1 MNYNTDY
8 CLLKVD
14 KPSANTHRF
23 AMFHIP
29 VEEVNVM
36 HIYRNNVD
44 MTFQEIKTQ
53 LEKLGFDFSKLR
65 VVAKDSGK
73 PEVIYEDGKPD
84 GMTLA
89 TAGHIDYL
97 LTDMYSTVAM
107 SYEYQYGFR
116 LNLKYSYNAI
126 PYHFLLNSI
135 QDASYRVKRTNIS
148 NNGVLKEEEIAKA
161 DMGFDLIYSVPKYLD
176 ENVAHQEREA
186 DIEEWKYWLNRGKR
200 GPRIVPIKNINIL
213 DVKPTESIKVVE
225 NKNLIQESPITVA
238 EPEKR
243 PIQERPITVAEP
255 EKRPIEIAK
264 DMARELLKEKM
275 IAERDAIKTEKPVVK
290 PEPKTTVAE
299 TKTTVTEPKTTVAEP
314 KTTVEEPKTTVTG
327 NTLSLNDYKV
337 LQYLSGYEAPKK
349 DKDGKKIYE
358 PPREKLKFSGKSLN
372 YMFNNSQVYV
382 KVTIFNPLAEKQ
394 TYEVVYYHPLADEKM
409 YIITSEK
416 DRSFV
421 DFKQSLNEKYLLK
434 FNKIY
439 RRVRYVKDGFAAYGI
454 KDGSLVNDNKVI
466 YSYSNLKDFYLGAN
480 TKIKSILQENSD
492 LMYSIQKNDNEF
504 VIKSAVADEIIKTVN
519 SKADVENELGKTQSY
534 MVAKDLTHALIPV
547 KDLDDLI
554 VNFPEMAEKM
564 GVQIERLTV

>member
-1 MNYNTDY
+1 
-8 CLLKVD
+8 
-14 KPSANTHRF
+14 
-23 AMFHIP
+23 
-29 VEEVNVM
+29 
-36 HIYRNNVD
+36 

-53 LEKLGFDFSKLR
+53 LEKLGFDFSNLR

-107 SYEYQYGFR
+107 SYENQYGFR
-116 LNLKYSYNAI
+116 LDLKYSYNAI
-126 PYHFLLNSI
+126 PYHFMLNSI

-238 EPEKR
+238 EPKT
-243 PIQERPITVAEP
+243 TVAEPKTTVAEPKTTVAKSVAKSVAKPVAKIEPSTTVTEP

-275 IAERDAIKTEKPVVK
+275 IAERDAIKTEKSVAK
-290 PEPKTTVAE
+290 PEP
-299 TKTTVTEPKTTVAEP
+299 KTTVTEPKTMVT
-314 KTTVEEPKTTVTG
+314 EPKTTVTG

-337 LQYLSGYEAPKK
+337 LQYLSGYEVPKK
-349 DKDGKKIYE
+349 DKDGKIIYE

-372 YMFNNSQVYV
+372 YKFNARQVYV

-394 TYEVVYYHPLADEKM
+394 KYEVVYYHPLADEKM

-434 FNKIY
+434 FNKMD
-439 RRVRYVKDGFAAYGI
+439 RRERYVKDGFAAYGI

-492 LMYSIQKNDNEF
+492 LMYAIQKNDNEF

-534 MVAKDLTHALIPV
+534 MVAKDLTHVLIPV

>member
-44 MTFQEIKTQ
+44 MTFQEIKAQ
-53 LEKLGFDFSKLR
+53 LEKLGFDFSNLR

-73 PEVIYEDGKPD
+73 PEVIYEDGKLE

-107 SYEYQYGFR
+107 SYENQYGFR
-116 LNLKYSYNAI
+116 LDLRYTYDAI
-126 PYHFLLNSI
+126 PYHFMLNSI

-161 DMGFDLIYSVPKYLD
+161 DIGFDLIYSVPKYLD

-186 DIEEWKYWLNRGKR
+186 DIKEWKYWLDRGKR

-238 EPEKR
+238 ESERK
-243 PIQERPITVAEP
+243 PIQERTITVAEP

-275 IAERDAIKTEKPVVK
+275 IAERDAIKTEKS
-290 PEPKTTVAE
+290 VA
-299 TKTTVTEPKTTVAEP
+299 KS
-314 KTTVEEPKTTVTG
+314 EPKTTVTG

-349 DKDGKKIYE
+349 DKDGKIIYE
-358 PPREKLKFSGKSLN
+358 PPREKLKFSDKSLN
-372 YMFNNSQVYV
+372 YKFNTSQVYV

-394 TYEVVYYHPLADEKM
+394 KYEVVYYHPLADEKM

-492 LMYSIQKNDNEF
+492 LMYAIQKNDNEF
-504 VIKSAVADEIIKTVN
+504 VIKSAVADEIIKTLN
-519 SKADVENELGKTQSY
+519 SKADVENELGKTKSY
-534 MVAKDLTHALIPV
+534 MVANDLTHVLIPV

>member
-44 MTFQEIKTQ
+44 MTFQEIKAQ
-53 LEKLGFDFSKLR
+53 LEKLGFDFSNLR

-73 PEVIYEDGKPD
+73 SEVIYEDGKPD

-107 SYEYQYGFR
+107 SYENQYGFPLDLR
-116 LNLKYSYNAI
+116 YSYNAV

-176 ENVAHQEREA
+176 ENVAHQEREV

-238 EPEKR
+238 EPEK
-243 PIQERPITVAEP
+243 
-255 EKRPIEIAK
+255 KPIEIAK

-275 IAERDAIKTEKPVVK
+275 IAERDAIKTEKSVVK
-290 PEPKTTVAE
+290 PEPKPLVANSVA
-299 TKTTVTEPKTTVAEP
+299 KTEQKTSVAKTEKSL
-314 KTTVEEPKTTVTG
+314 G
-327 NTLSLNDYKV
+327 LNDYKV

-349 DKDGKKIYE
+349 DKDGKIIYE

-372 YMFNNSQVYV
+372 YKFNTSQVYV

-394 TYEVVYYHPLADEKM
+394 KYEVVYYHPLADEKM

-421 DFKQSLNEKYLLK
+421 DFKQSLKEKYLLQ
-434 FNKIY
+434 FNKMD
-439 RRVRYVKDGFAAYGI
+439 RRERYVKDGFAAYGI

-492 LMYSIQKNDNEF
+492 LMYAIQKNDNEF

-519 SKADVENELGKTQSY
+519 SKADVENELGKTKSY
-534 MVAKDLTHALIPV
+534 IVANDLTHVLIPV

>member
-23 AMFHIP
+23 AMFHIAVKEP
-29 VEEVNVM
+29 NVL

-44 MTFQEIKTQ
+44 MTFQEIQVQ
-53 LEKLGFDFSKLR
+53 LEQLGFDFSQLR

-73 PEVIYEDGKPD
+73 PEVIYEGGKPD

-97 LTDMYSTVAM
+97 LTDMYSRVAM
-107 SYEYQYGFR
+107 SYENQYGFPLDLR
-116 LNLKYSYNAI
+116 YSYNAV
-126 PYHFLLNSI
+126 PYHFMLNSI

-176 ENVAHQEREA
+176 ENVAQEEREA
-186 DIEEWKYWLNRGKR
+186 DKEEWKYWLERGKR

-238 EPEKR
+238 EPKTTVAKPKTTVKEPKT
-243 PIQERPITVAEP
+243 TVAES

-264 DMARELLKEKM
+264 DMARELLKENR
-275 IAERDAIKTEKPVVK
+275 IAERDAIKTEKPVAK
-290 PEPKTTVAE
+290 S
-299 TKTTVTEPKTTVAEP
+299 
-314 KTTVEEPKTTVTG
+314 EPKTTVTE
-327 NTLSLNDYKV
+327 NTLSLNDYKI

-349 DKDGKKIYE
+349 DKDGKIIYE

-372 YMFNNSQVYV
+372 YKFNTSQVYV

-394 TYEVVYYHPLADEKM
+394 KYEVVYYHPLADEKM

-439 RRVRYVKDGFAAYGI
+439 RRERYVKDGFAAYGI

-492 LMYSIQKNDNEF
+492 LMYAIQKNDNEF
-504 VIKSAVADEIIKTVN
+504 VIKSAVADEIIKTLN
-519 SKADVENELGKTQSY
+519 SKADVENELGKTQSFI
-534 MVAKDLTHALIPV
+534 VAKDLTHVLVPV

>member
-44 MTFQEIKTQ
+44 MTFQEIKAQ

-107 SYEYQYGFR
+107 SYENQYGFR
-116 LNLKYSYNAI
+116 LNLKYTYNAI
-126 PYHFLLNSI
+126 PYHFMLNSI

-238 EPEKR
+238 EPKTTIAEPKT
-243 PIQERPITVAEP
+243 TVAKSVAKPVAKIEPSTTVTEP

-264 DMARELLKEKM
+264 DMARELLKEKT
-275 IAERDAIKTEKPVVK
+275 IAERDVIKNEKPVVK

-299 TKTTVTEPKTTVAEP
+299 PKTTVA
-314 KTTVEEPKTTVTG
+314 G

-349 DKDGKKIYE
+349 DKDGKIIYE

-372 YMFNNSQVYV
+372 YKFNTSQVYV

-394 TYEVVYYHPLADEKM
+394 KYEVVYYHPLADEKM

-421 DFKQSLNEKYLLK
+421 DFKQSLNEKYLLQ

-492 LMYSIQKNDNEF
+492 LMYAIQKNDNEF

-534 MVAKDLTHALIPV
+534 MVAKDLTHVLIPV

>member
-107 SYEYQYGFR
+107 SYENQYGFR
-116 LNLKYSYNAI
+116 MDLKYSYNAI
-126 PYHFLLNSI
+126 PYHFMLNSI

-186 DIEEWKYWLNRGKR
+186 DIEDWKYWLNRGKR

-243 PIQERPITVAEP
+243 PI
-255 EKRPIEIAK
+255 EIAK
-264 DMARELLKEKM
+264 GTARELLKEKMREKM
-275 IAERDAIKTEKPVVK
+275 IAERDAIKTEKPVAK
-290 PEPKTTVAE
+290 SEP
-299 TKTTVTEPKTTVAEP
+299 KTTVTEPKTM
-314 KTTVEEPKTTVTG
+314 VTE
-327 NTLSLNDYKV
+327 NTLGLNDYKV

-358 PPREKLKFSGKSLN
+358 PPREKLEFSGKSLN
-372 YMFNNSQVYV
+372 YKFNARQVYV

-394 TYEVVYYHPLADEKM
+394 KYEVVYYHPLADEKM

-434 FNKIY
+434 FNKMY

-454 KDGSLVNDNKVI
+454 KDGSLVTDNKVI

-492 LMYSIQKNDNEF
+492 LMYAIQKNDNEF

-534 MVAKDLTHALIPV
+534 MVAKDLTHVLIPV

>member
-1 MNYNTDY
+1 M
-8 CLLKVD
+8 
-14 KPSANTHRF
+14 
-23 AMFHIP
+23 
-29 VEEVNVM
+29 
-36 HIYRNNVD
+36 
-44 MTFQEIKTQ
+44 
-53 LEKLGFDFSKLR
+53 
-65 VVAKDSGK
+65 
-73 PEVIYEDGKPD
+73 
-84 GMTLA
+84 
-89 TAGHIDYL
+89 
-97 LTDMYSTVAM
+97 
-107 SYEYQYGFR
+107 
-116 LNLKYSYNAI
+116 
-126 PYHFLLNSI
+126 LNSI

-238 EPEKR
+238 EPERKS
-243 PIQERPITVAEP
+243 IQERPITVAEP
-255 EKRPIEIAK
+255 EKRPIETAAK
-264 DMARELLKEKM
+264 DTAREILKEKMREKM
-275 IAERDAIKTEKPVVK
+275 IAERDAIKTEKSVAK
-290 PEPKTTVAE
+290 TEPS
-299 TKTTVTEPKTTVAEP
+299 TTVT
-314 KTTVEEPKTTVTG
+314 EPKTTVTG

-358 PPREKLKFSGKSLN
+358 PPREKLEFSGKSLN

-492 LMYSIQKNDNEF
+492 LMYAIQKNDNEF

-534 MVAKDLTHALIPV
+534 MVAKDLTHVLIPV

>member
-1 MNYNTDY
+1 MNINTDY

-14 KPSANTHRF
+14 KPNSNTHRF
-23 AMFHIP
+23 AMFHIAAKEP
-29 VEEVNVM
+29 CIM

-44 MTFQEIKTQ
+44 MTFQEIQVQ
-53 LEKLGFDFSKLR
+53 LEKLGFDFSNLR

-73 PEVIYEDGKPD
+73 PEVIYEGGKPD

-89 TAGHIDYL
+89 TAGYTDYL
-97 LTDMYSTVAM
+97 LTDMYSKVAM
-107 SYEYQYGFR
+107 SYENQYGFPLDLR
-116 LNLKYSYNAI
+116 YSYHAV
-126 PYHFLLNSI
+126 PYHFMLNSI
-135 QDASYRVKRTNIS
+135 QDASYRVKRTNLS

-161 DMGFDLIYSVPKYLD
+161 DMEFDLIYSVPKYLD
-176 ENVAHQEREA
+176 EKVAQEEREA

-200 GPRIVPIKNINIL
+200 GPRIVPIKNINLL

-225 NKNLIQESPITVA
+225 NKNLIQESPI
-238 EPEKR
+238 ES
-243 PIQERPITVAEP
+243 IQEPVDKSAETVDIM
-255 EKRPIEIAK
+255 KQK
-264 DMARELLKEKM
+264 LKEKL
-275 IAERDAIKTEKPVVK
+275 IKERDAIKTGKPVEVNKTVNTVAKTVEPVVK
-290 PEPKTTVAE
+290 S
-299 TKTTVTEPKTTVAEP
+299 
-314 KTTVEEPKTTVTG
+314 EPKTTVTE
-327 NTLSLNDYKV
+327 NTLGLNDYKV

-372 YMFNNSQVYV
+372 YKFNTSQVYV

-394 TYEVVYYHPLADEKM
+394 KYEVVYYHPLADEKM

-439 RRVRYVKDGFAAYGI
+439 RRERYVKDGFAEYGI

-466 YSYSNLKDFYLGAN
+466 YSYSSMKDFYLDAN

-492 LMYSIQKNDNEF
+492 LMYAVQQNNEF
-504 VIKSAVADEIIKTVN
+504 VIKSAVTDEAIKTVN
-519 SKADVENELGKTQSY
+519 SKADVENELGKTHAY
-534 MVAKDLTHALIPV
+534 FDAKNLTRLLVPV
-547 KDLDDLI
+547 KDLDDLF
-554 VNFPEMAEKM
+554 VNFPVMAEKM

>member
-1 MNYNTDY
+1 MNYRNDY

-23 AMFHIP
+23 AMFHIAAKEP
-29 VEEVNVM
+29 CIM

-44 MTFQEIKTQ
+44 MTFQEIQVQ
-53 LEKLGFDFSKLR
+53 LKQLGFDFSNMKAIARDL
-65 VVAKDSGK
+65 GK
-73 PEVIYEDGKPD
+73 PEVIYEGGKPD

-89 TAGHIDYL
+89 TAGYTDYL

-107 SYEYQYGFR
+107 SYENQYGFPMDLR
-116 LNLKYSYNAI
+116 YSYDAV

-135 QDASYRVKRTNIS
+135 QDASYRVKRTNLS
-148 NNGVLKEEEIAKA
+148 TNGVLKEEEIAKA

-176 ENVAHQEREA
+176 ENVAQEEREA
-186 DIEEWKYWLNRGKR
+186 DIEDWNWWLSRKNGK
-200 GPRIVPIKNINIL
+200 RIVPIKKINVL

-225 NKNLIQESPITVA
+225 NKNLIQESPIESIKEPVDKSAETVDIM
-238 EPEKR
+238 K
-243 PIQERPITVAEP
+243 Q
-255 EKRPIEIAK
+255 K
-264 DMARELLKEKM
+264 LKEKM
-275 IAERDAIKTEKPVVK
+275 IKERDAIKTGKPVEVSDKTVNTVAKAVEPAAK
-290 PEPKTTVAE
+290 PEPKTTV
-299 TKTTVTEPKTTVAEP
+299 TE
-314 KTTVEEPKTTVTG
+314 
-327 NTLSLNDYKV
+327 NTLGLNDYKI

-358 PPREKLKFSGKSLN
+358 PAREKLSFSGKHLGYN
-372 YMFNNSQVYV
+372 FKASQVYV

-394 TYEVVYYHPLADEKM
+394 RYEVVYYNPLLDEKM

-439 RRVRYVKDGFAAYGI
+439 RRERYVKEGFAEYGI

-466 YSYSNLKDFYLGAN
+466 YSYSSMKDFYLGAN

-492 LMYSIQKNDNEF
+492 LMYAVQQNNEL
-504 VIKSAVADEIIKTVN
+504 VIKSAVTDEAIKTVN
-519 SKADVENELGKTQSY
+519 SKADVENELGKTHAY
-534 MVAKDLTHALIPV
+534 FDAKNLTHLLVPV
-547 KDLDDLI
+547 KDLDDLFM
-554 VNFPEMAEKM
+554 NFPVMAEKM

>member
-53 LEKLGFDFSKLR
+53 LEKLGFDFSNLR

-89 TAGHIDYL
+89 TAGNIDYL

-107 SYEYQYGFR
+107 SYENQYGFPLDLR
-116 LNLKYSYNAI
+116 YSYNAV

-161 DMGFDLIYSVPKYLD
+161 DMEFDLIYSVPKYLD
-176 ENVAHQEREA
+176 ENVAQQEREA

-238 EPEKR
+238 KSEKR

-255 EKRPIEIAK
+255 EKKPIQTAAK
-264 DMARELLKEKM
+264 DTAREILKEKM
-275 IAERDAIKTEKPVVK
+275 IAERDVIKTEKPVVK
-290 PEPKTTVAE
+290 PEPKTTV
-299 TKTTVTEPKTTVAEP
+299 TEPKTM
-314 KTTVEEPKTTVTG
+314 VTG

-337 LQYLSGYEAPKK
+337 LQYLSGYEASKK
-349 DKDGKKIYE
+349 DKDGRKIYE

-394 TYEVVYYHPLADEKM
+394 AYEVVYYHPLADEKM

-492 LMYSIQKNDNEF
+492 LMYAIQKNDNEF

-534 MVAKDLTHALIPV
+534 MVAKDLTHVLIPV

>member
-44 MTFQEIKTQ
+44 MTFQEIKAQ
-53 LEKLGFDFSKLR
+53 LEKLGFDFSNLR

-73 PEVIYEDGKPD
+73 QEVIYEDGKPD

-107 SYEYQYGFR
+107 SYETQYGFR
-116 LNLKYSYNAI
+116 LDLRYTYDAI
-126 PYHFLLNSI
+126 PYHFMLNSI

-186 DIEEWKYWLNRGKR
+186 DIEEWKYWLERGKR
-200 GPRIVPIKNINIL
+200 GPRIVPIKSINIL

-238 EPEKR
+238 EPVAKIE
-243 PIQERPITVAEP
+243 PSTTVAEP
-255 EKRPIEIAK
+255 EKRPIETAAK
-264 DMARELLKEKM
+264 DTAREILKEKMREKM
-275 IAERDAIKTEKPVVK
+275 IAERDAIKTEKS
-290 PEPKTTVAE
+290 VANS
-299 TKTTVTEPKTTVAEP
+299 
-314 KTTVEEPKTTVTG
+314 EPKTTVTG

-349 DKDGKKIYE
+349 DKDGKIIYE

-372 YMFNNSQVYV
+372 YKFNTSQVYV

-394 TYEVVYYHPLADEKM
+394 KYEVVYYHPLADEKM

-421 DFKQSLNEKYLLK
+421 DFKQSLKEKYLLQ
-434 FNKIY
+434 FNKMD
-439 RRVRYVKDGFAAYGI
+439 RRERYVKDGFAAYGI
-454 KDGSLVNDNKVI
+454 KDGSLVNGNKVI

-492 LMYSIQKNDNEF
+492 LMYAIQKNDNEF

-519 SKADVENELGKTQSY
+519 SKADVENELGKTKSY
-534 MVAKDLTHALIPV
+534 IVANDLTHVLIPV

>member
-23 AMFHIP
+23 AMFYIP

-44 MTFQEIKTQ
+44 MTFQEIKAQ
-53 LEKLGFDFSKLR
+53 LEKLGFDFSNLR

-73 PEVIYEDGKPD
+73 PEIIYEDGKPD

-116 LNLKYSYNAI
+116 MNLKYSYNAI
-126 PYHFLLNSI
+126 PYHFMLNSI

-238 EPEKR
+238 
-243 PIQERPITVAEP
+243 
-255 EKRPIEIAK
+255 
-264 DMARELLKEKM
+264 
-275 IAERDAIKTEKPVVK
+275 KPVAK
-290 PEPKTTVAE
+290 SEP
-299 TKTTVTEPKTTVAEP
+299 KTTVTEPKTTVA
-314 KTTVEEPKTTVTG
+314 EPKTTVTG

-349 DKDGKKIYE
+349 DKDGKIIYE

-372 YMFNNSQVYV
+372 YKFNTSQVYV

-492 LMYSIQKNDNEF
+492 LMYAVQKNDNEF

-519 SKADVENELGKTQSY
+519 SKADVENELDKTQSY
-534 MVAKDLTHALIPV
+534 MVAKDLTHVLIPV

>member
-53 LEKLGFDFSKLR
+53 LEKLGFDFSKLK

-107 SYEYQYGFR
+107 SYENQYGFPLELR
-116 LNLKYSYNAI
+116 YSYNAV

-186 DIEEWKYWLNRGKR
+186 DIEEWKYWLERGKR

-213 DVKPTESIKVVE
+213 DVTPTESIKVVE
-225 NKNLIQESPITVA
+225 NKNLIQESPIMVA
-238 EPEKR
+238 KPEKR

-264 DMARELLKEKM
+264 DIARELLKEKM
-275 IAERDAIKTEKPVVK
+275 IAERDAIKTEKPVAK
-290 PEPKTTVAE
+290 SEP
-299 TKTTVTEPKTTVAEP
+299 KTTVTEPKTM
-314 KTTVEEPKTTVTG
+314 VTG
-327 NTLSLNDYKV
+327 NPLSLNDYKV

-349 DKDGKKIYE
+349 DKDGKIIYE

-372 YMFNNSQVYV
+372 YKFNTSQVYV

-394 TYEVVYYHPLADEKM
+394 KYEVVYYHPLADEKM

-434 FNKIY
+434 FNKMD
-439 RRVRYVKDGFAAYGI
+439 RRERYVKDGFAAYGI

-492 LMYSIQKNDNEF
+492 LMYAIQKNDNEF

-519 SKADVENELGKTQSY
+519 SKADVENELGKTKSY
-534 MVAKDLTHALIPV
+534 MVAKDLTHLLIPV